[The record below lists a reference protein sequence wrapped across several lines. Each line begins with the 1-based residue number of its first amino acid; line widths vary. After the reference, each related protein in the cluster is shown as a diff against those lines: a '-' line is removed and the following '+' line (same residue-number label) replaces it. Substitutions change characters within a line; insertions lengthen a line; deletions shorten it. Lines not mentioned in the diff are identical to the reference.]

1 MKRNY
6 NFLIE
11 ANNKSTSEGNNL
23 LMTSTCTFPYFAHEL
38 HPSLHK
44 KRCLRQQ
51 NNKSLSITWE
61 KQFLEEFCQLNVD
74 HGTKMG

>member
-6 NFLIE
+6 DFLIE

-23 LMTSTCTFPYFAHEL
+23 LMTSTCTFSYFAHEL

-51 NNKSLSITWE
+51 NNKTVNTYHYKFIFT
-61 KQFLEEFCQLNVD
+61 
-74 HGTKMG
+74 TI